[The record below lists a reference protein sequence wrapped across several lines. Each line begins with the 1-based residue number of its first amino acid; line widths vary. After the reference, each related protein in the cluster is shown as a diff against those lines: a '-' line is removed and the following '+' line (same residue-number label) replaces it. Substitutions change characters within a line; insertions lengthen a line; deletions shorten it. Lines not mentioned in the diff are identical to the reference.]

1 MGVKPRHKTMI
12 HTEHLSKFY
21 NGHVAVEDLSL
32 DVGEGEVLGLL
43 GPNGAGKTTTVRLW
57 TRLIAPGSGTAV
69 VNGCTVGRDDKPIR
83 RSVGLLTEMPG
94 LYERLSAAHTVG
106 SRRVGHRSCARSRPS
121 G

>member
-12 HTEHLSKFY
+12 HTENLTKRF
-21 NGHVAVEDLSL
+21 GDVLA
-32 DVGEGEVLGLL
+32 VGEGEVLGLV

-57 TRLIAPGSGTAV
+57 TCLIAPGSGTAV
-69 VNGCTVGRDDKPIR
+69 VNGRTVGRDDKRIR
-83 RSVGLLTEMPG
+83 RSVGLLTDVPG
-94 LYERLSAAHTVG
+94 LYERLSAEHMVT

>member
-1 MGVKPRHKTMI
+1 MI
-12 HTEHLSKFY
+12 HTENLTKRF
-21 NGHVAVEDLSL
+21 GDVLAVEDLNL

-57 TRLIAPGSGTAV
+57 TCLIAPSSGTAV
-69 VNGCTVGRDDKPIR
+69 VNGYTVGRDDKRIR
-83 RSVGLLTEMPG
+83 RSVDLLTEVPG
-94 LYERLSAAHTVG
+94 LYERLSAEHLVT